1 MTKYME
7 HILEHRKTV
16 ISIRRYDC
24 RGVDH
29 WWFWRRNMYLEH
41 SMQVSILIQIHQA
54 NDTPFNP
61 IIKRWKCRYKYYLYR
76 LLYALV
82 LQDHSSPIIFGFS
95 TSRSYIWGLLIW
107 KLKPRNF
114 ADLKVYPWKINMEPK
129 NEGLKGYF
137 HLFSFSNRWFSGS
150 MLILQGVQGFVGGFF
165 MFTSDWIARIHKNGP
180 VDGCSE

>member
-1 MTKYME
+1 MGIDLPIFTPVRIYRKNTLHDMFAHSSICTRSDVLLQRRQSWQSTWE

-76 LLYALV
+76 LLYALI

-107 KLKPRNF
+107 KLKPRKLCGLESIP
-114 ADLKVYPWKINMEPK
+114 LKN
-129 NEGLKGYF
+129 
-137 HLFSFSNRWFSGS
+137 
-150 MLILQGVQGFVGGFF
+150 
-165 MFTSDWIARIHKNGP
+165 
-180 VDGCSE
+180 